1 MGAAASFG
9 FGEPSA
15 REKPRVDYNKL
26 LKLSFYDF
34 VQCDSTRRTLVS
46 RGQRLVRYM
55 MHFCPRADGRP
66 NNRGASFGHANLSA
80 QKPGEDGDK
89 AQPPYSTGLPRQGSV
104 SDSTFNSIIPSS

>member
-66 NNRGASFGHANLSA
+66 NNRGA
-80 QKPGEDGDK
+80 
-89 AQPPYSTGLPRQGSV
+89 TLPNRADHLV
-104 SDSTFNSIIPSS
+104 PSLAAMSCPAVLGARSPV